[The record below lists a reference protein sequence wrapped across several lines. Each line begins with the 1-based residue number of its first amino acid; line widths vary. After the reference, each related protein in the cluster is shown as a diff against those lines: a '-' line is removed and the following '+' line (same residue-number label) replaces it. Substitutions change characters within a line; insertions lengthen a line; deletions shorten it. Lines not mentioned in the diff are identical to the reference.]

1 MKSQV
6 MWQQSLWGRIQ
17 HNYFNNKKK
26 RKEKVYLLYNFFFN
40 TILLVPKKTH
50 KFLWTQW
57 KQMNICLRFLW
68 IVLIFCS
75 VFLHDIIYM
84 LYNIYSITFIALCVI
99 YIYKYMCMYIYIYKC
114 NGASILYLYFQCKL
128 S

>member
-1 MKSQV
+1 MHHITWKAKSCDNKAYEE
-6 MWQQSLWGRIQ
+6 G
-17 HNYFNNKKK
+17 FNITTSTTKKK
-26 RKEKVYLLYNFFFN
+26 KGKGLSIIQFFFN
-40 TILLVPKKTH
+40 TILLVPKKKH

-84 LYNIYSITFIALCVI
+84 LYKIYSITFIALCVI
-99 YIYKYMCMYIYIYKC
+99 YLCVCIYTYMNVMGLPYYIYI
-114 NGASILYLYFQCKL
+114 S
-128 S
+128 SVS